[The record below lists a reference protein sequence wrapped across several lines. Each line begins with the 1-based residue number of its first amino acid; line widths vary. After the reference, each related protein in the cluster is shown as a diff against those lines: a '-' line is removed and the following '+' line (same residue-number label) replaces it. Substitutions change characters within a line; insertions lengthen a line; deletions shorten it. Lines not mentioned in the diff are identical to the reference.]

1 MIMKKMVFLGFG
13 CIIFTLFAAFRAPGE
28 ESLDLMARAQADTVI
43 TANELVAMA
52 PLGSVAEKEDHKQ
65 IASVENN
72 ELYKNMLTN
81 SASSANFVSYT
92 SFRLHPMAVS
102 YVKNYQDDN
111 ELRLQ
116 KMKSTA
122 MVQFRMID
130 NILSNYKLPKELKY
144 LAVVESDLYS
154 NAVSRV
160 GAVGP
165 WQLML
170 GTARQLGLKVNRYH
184 DERKNLY
191 KSTNAAAKYLRD
203 LYGEF
208 NDWLLVIAAY
218 NVGSARVE
226 TAIRKSRSRNF
237 WKLQN
242 YLPAESRNH
251 VKKFIA
257 THYIMEGQAGIT
269 TTVTADIKAMKKNAL
284 TEAELANTILTPV
297 SGRYSSVVIARALE
311 MDPDQFN
318 HFNPDFDKTV
328 NVKGYDLRL
337 PIDKTELFIEK
348 KSDILNE
355 SVQALLNPTL
365 NQDMTKYPEGI
376 KIPAKAEKKI
386 VRTVHKKIHRK

>member
-1 MIMKKMVFLGFG
+1 MKKMVFLGFG
-13 CIIFTLFAAFRAPGE
+13 CITFTLFAAFRAPGE
-28 ESLDLMARAQADTVI
+28 ESLDFKARAQADTVI
-43 TANELVAMA
+43 TTNESVALA
-52 PLGSVAEKEDHKQ
+52 SLSSVAEKETTKQ

-72 ELYKNMLTN
+72 EVYKDMLTH
-81 SASSANFVSYT
+81 SGSSANFVSYT

-102 YVKNYQDDN
+102 YVKDYQDDN

-122 MVQFRMID
+122 VAQFRMID

-165 WQLML
+165 WQLMS
-170 GTARQLGLKVNRYH
+170 GTARQLGLKVGRYH

-237 WKLQN
+237 WRLQN
-242 YLPAESRNH
+242 YLPTESRNH

-269 TTVTADIKAMKKNAL
+269 TTVTADIKAMKRNAL
-284 TEAELANTILTPV
+284 TEAELVNTRLTPV
-297 SGRYSSVVIARALE
+297 SGRYSSGVIANALG
-311 MDPDQFN
+311 MDQDQFN
-318 HFNPDFDKTV
+318 HYNPDFDKTV
-328 NVKGYDLRL
+328 DVKGYDLRL
-337 PIDKTELFIEK
+337 PIDKTELFMEK
-348 KSDILNE
+348 KSDILNG
-355 SVQALLNPTL
+355 SVQALLNPAVGR
-365 NQDMTKYPEGI
+365 DMTKYPEGI
-376 KIPAKAEKKI
+376 KFPAKAEKKI
-386 VRTVHKKIHRK
+386 IKPVHKKLHRK

>member
-1 MIMKKMVFLGFG
+1 MKKMVFLGFG

-311 MDPDQFN
+311 MDQDQFN

>member
-1 MIMKKMVFLGFG
+1 MKKMVFLGFG

-28 ESLDLMARAQADTVI
+28 ESLDFKARAQADTVI
-43 TANELVAMA
+43 TTNESVALA
-52 PLGSVAEKEDHKQ
+52 SLSSVAEKETTKQ

-72 ELYKNMLTN
+72 EVYKDMLTH
-81 SASSANFVSYT
+81 SGSSANFVSYT

-102 YVKNYQDDN
+102 YVKDYQDDN

-122 MVQFRMID
+122 VAQFRMID

-165 WQLML
+165 WQLMS
-170 GTARQLGLKVNRYH
+170 GTARQLGLKVGRYH

-237 WKLQN
+237 WRLQN
-242 YLPAESRNH
+242 YLPTESRNH

-269 TTVTADIKAMKKNAL
+269 TTVTADIKAMKRNAL
-284 TEAELANTILTPV
+284 TEAELVNTRLTPV
-297 SGRYSSVVIARALE
+297 SGRYSSGVIANALG
-311 MDPDQFN
+311 MDQDQFN
-318 HFNPDFDKTV
+318 HYNPDFDKTV
-328 NVKGYDLRL
+328 DVKGYDLRL
-337 PIDKTELFIEK
+337 PIDKTELFMEK
-348 KSDILNE
+348 KSDILNG
-355 SVQALLNPTL
+355 SVQALLNPAVGR
-365 NQDMTKYPEGI
+365 DMAKYPEGI
-376 KIPAKAEKKI
+376 KFPAKAEKKI
-386 VRTVHKKIHRK
+386 IKTVHKKLHRK